1 MIRVEVKNGVTEM
14 AIKDTPEQIALA
26 ERLLRGATFKR
37 VGIDEIRVT
46 IPNHDKFTERQIR
59 RQLNAIGIMPW

>member
-14 AIKDTPEQIALA
+14 VIKDAPEKIALA
-26 ERLLRGATFKR
+26 ERLLRGAVFKK

-46 IPNHDKFTERQIR
+46 IPNHYKFTERQIR
-59 RQLNAIGIMPW
+59 RQLNSIGIMPW